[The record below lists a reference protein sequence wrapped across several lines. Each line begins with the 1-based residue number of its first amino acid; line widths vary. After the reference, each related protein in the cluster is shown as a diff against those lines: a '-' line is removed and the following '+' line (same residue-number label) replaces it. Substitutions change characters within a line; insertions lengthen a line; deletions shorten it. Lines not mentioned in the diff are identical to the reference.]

1 MFEEQLLM
9 AGCAVYTPWIP
20 RGKDNLIAT
29 LDVVDISEATVTVR
43 VWTKN
48 SQTAGDGADAKTA
61 ISISSN
67 AVERRSATW
76 YDACKEWVRYKIT
89 VTGSAGDWVLFRML
103 DPIWFDTETA

>member
-1 MFEEQLLM
+1 M
-9 AGCAVYTPWIP
+9 P

-29 LDVVDISEATVTVR
+29 LEVVDVSGATVEVR

-48 SQTAGDGADAKTA
+48 SQDSGDGDDAKSA

-67 AVERRSATW
+67 SVDRRSATW
-76 YDACKEWVRYKIT
+76 YNACKEWVRYKIS

-103 DPIWFDTETA
+103 DAIWFDTETA